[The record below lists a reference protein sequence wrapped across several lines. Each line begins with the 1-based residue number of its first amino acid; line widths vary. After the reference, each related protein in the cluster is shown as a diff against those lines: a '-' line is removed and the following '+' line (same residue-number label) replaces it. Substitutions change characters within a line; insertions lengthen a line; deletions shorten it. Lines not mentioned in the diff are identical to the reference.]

1 MKPSRALFSQYEKR
15 EVANAYLFL
24 LPLLGLV
31 FAFVLFPVLATSYNS
46 LFRDVTYLPR
56 AFVGARNYADLFTNA
71 DFYRAARFTLLFT
84 AVAVILEAFFGM
96 MFALLLNESFCGR
109 GLLRTVVLIPWAIPT
124 IVSAKIWKLIF
135 DYTYGVLNF
144 IVVTLGFSAD
154 KVNWLGSSLAAFWSL
169 VIAEVWKTTPF
180 MVLILLAGLQAIPQD
195 VYKQAQ
201 VDGAGIGTR
210 LWRIT
215 LPLVRPVLTIA
226 LIFRTIDSLRIF
238 DLVYVLT
245 GGGPG
250 GATKTLSMLGFE
262 YYSNDAFGRGSA
274 VSVITFLIV
283 FFVTLLYVRAGRFEE
298 SLKK

>member
-1 MKPSRALFSQYEKR
+1 LKRSKALLSQYETK
-15 EVANAYLFL
+15 EVINAYLFL
-24 LPLLGLV
+24 LPLIGLV
-31 FAFVLFPVLATSYNS
+31 FAFVLFPVLATSFNS

-56 AFVGARNYADLFTNA
+56 EFVGFRNYADLFSNA
-71 DFYRAARFTLLFT
+71 DFLRAMRFTLIFT
-84 AVAVILEAFFGM
+84 LTAVILEAFLGM
-96 MFALLLNESFCGR
+96 MFALLLNESFKGR

-144 IVVTLGFSAD
+144 LVLTLGLSSD
-154 KVNWLGSSLAAFWSL
+154 KINWLGSSIAAFWSL

-180 MVLILLAGLQAIPQD
+180 MVLILLAGLQAIPRD

-201 VDGAGIGTR
+201 VDGAGIGKR

-215 LPLVRPVLTIA
+215 FPLIRPVLTIA

-262 YYSNDAFGRGSA
+262 YYSHDSFGRGSA

-283 FFVTLLYVRAGRFEE
+283 FIVTLFYVRAGRFEE